1 MSENTVTSN
10 DATRKHPTQG
20 KFRSGFKDKKTTM
33 RIDVNKHGI
42 RRETNLQPTKKT
54 GRKKV

>member
-10 DATRKHPTQG
+10 EATRKHPTQG
-20 KFRSGFKDKKTTM
+20 KFKSGVKNNKGTLK
-33 RIDVNKHGI
+33 IDTNKHGI
-42 RRETNLQPTKKT
+42 RRETNIQPRKT

>member
-10 DATRKHPTQG
+10 EATKKNPSQG
-20 KFRSGFKDKKTTM
+20 KFKSGFKDRKTTI
-33 RIDVNKHGI
+33 RIDTNKHGI
-42 RRETNLQPTKKT
+42 RRETNMQQTKKT

>member
-10 DATRKHPTQG
+10 DATRKNPSQG
-20 KFRSGFKDKKTTM
+20 RFKSGIKDKKSSLK
-33 RIDVNKHGI
+33 IDVNRHGI
-42 RRETNLQPTKKT
+42 RRETNLQPPKRT

>member
-1 MSENTVTSN
+1 MSENIVISEN
-10 DATRKHPTQG
+10 ATRKHPAQG
-20 KFRSGFKDKKTTM
+20 KFKSGIKDKKNTM

-42 RRETNLQPTKKT
+42 RRETNMQPKRT

>member
-1 MSENTVTSN
+1 MSEGTVTSS

-20 KFRSGFKDKKTTM
+20 KFKSGIKDKKTTM
-33 RIDVNKHGI
+33 RIDVNRHGI
-42 RRETNLQPTKKT
+42 RRETNIQPKRT

>member
-10 DATRKHPTQG
+10 DATRKNPSQG
-20 KFRSGFKDKKTTM
+20 KFKPGVKTKGTLK
-33 RIDVNKHGI
+33 IDINRHGI
-42 RRETNLQPTKKT
+42 RRETNLQQTKKT